1 MDFDSSD
8 GIKSAWLKLDHLEEI
23 KAVNKVSVDEEG
35 PILLRQKRKI
45 ICNAEAY
52 VCL

>member
-23 KAVNKVSVDEEG
+23 KAVNKVSIDEEG
-35 PILLRQKRKI
+35 RRTNI
-45 ICNAEAY
+45 IASKT
-52 VCL
+52 